1 MTELNAKNW
10 NEKLLKKVL
19 SRTEVDRLDKEG
31 EFLDSMIKM
40 LLKVKCEDNEAP
52 SKQWVCVIEKK
63 SSDKA

>member
-1 MTELNAKNW
+1 
-10 NEKLLKKVL
+10 
-19 SRTEVDRLDKEG
+19 VDRLDKEG